1 MNRRILIA
9 AFQALASLSWF
20 GRGSRV
26 STSPLER
33 FEVRRISYLKSS
45 YAVSITGPCPTGV
58 ITANRSSLLCS
69 FEDRNEHPAPNRC
82 TTLLIEIYLRFRR
95 FFDSVMQPRW
105 TPRVIYHHPFS
116 FSFRLSSFSFFLS
129 FVEALL
135 IFIRTTS
142 CSFRQTCNRY
152 RSKLVSSRWFDR
164 PLNTNISIPY
174 AKTTGKDRRKSALLF
189 LTEK

>member
-20 GRGSRV
+20 GGGSRV
-26 STSPLER
+26 SPLEC

-69 FEDRNEHPAPNRC
+69 FEDRNEHPAANR

-95 FFDSVMQPRW
+95 FFDSVMQPRS
-105 TPRVIYHHPFS
+105 TRRVIYHPFS
-116 FSFRLSSFSFFLS
+116 VSFPLFPFFFPL
-129 FVEALL
+129 FP
-135 IFIRTTS
+135 F
-142 CSFRQTCNRY
+142 FRRCA
-152 RSKLVSSRWFDR
+152 
-164 PLNTNISIPY
+164 PY
-174 AKTTGKDRRKSALLF
+174 FYAYNEL
-189 LTEK
+189 

>member
-9 AFQALASLSWF
+9 AFQALASLSWL

-33 FEVRRISYLKSS
+33 FEVRRIGYLKSS

-69 FEDRNEHPAPNRC
+69 FEDRNEHLAANR

-95 FFDSVMQPRW
+95 FFDSVMQPRS
-105 TPRVIYHHPFS
+105 TRRVIYHPFS
-116 FSFRLSSFSFFLS
+116 FFFSLFSFLLSPSSFLSSKRSLFLCVQRAVV
-129 FVEALL
+129 FVK
-135 IFIRTTS
+135 R
-142 CSFRQTCNRY
+142 NRY
-152 RSKLVSSRWFDR
+152 RSKLVSGR
-164 PLNTNISIPY
+164 
-174 AKTTGKDRRKSALLF
+174 
-189 LTEK
+189 